1 MWKSGTF
8 DLDDINKTL
17 IEEIVWFDIRFS
29 NQWVEPGCVIF
40 FTASGDEYIISKH
53 GTEWSVGGIV
63 KFFPEIYEAW
73 ISRMNKAKD
82 EYGWI
87 TSRNWKVRVSEY
99 KEWMLVRA
107 DYFEKFYEYY
117 KNASEHDKIYPCT
130 VARRMFGREPNAQ
143 KEIMFGREPNAQK
156 ERMVFIKNHEAR
168 EKDEQKERERKLE
181 IEQKE
186 RERKL
191 EIEQNR
197 LYDSD
202 VPWMKI
208 FEGCMK
214 ILIRRN
220 FDSTV
225 SVYRW
230 IIQFQKEQEEDG
242 CYRRN
247 PRIECYNLFLTIYD
261 DLDVKEVE
269 DFENFYNK
277 YVRDH
282 KPGEFHRSYR
292 ELDKAKEAVIA
303 KNEKDGWGNVNKKNM
318 YMLDYEHLKARV
330 KYFHSY

>member
-17 IEEIVWFDIRFS
+17 IEEIVWFEIGFS

-40 FTASGDEYIISKH
+40 FTASGDEYIISEH
-53 GTEWSVGGIV
+53 GTEWSVGDIV

-87 TSRNWKVRVSEY
+87 TSRNWKLLSAY
-99 KEWMLVRA
+99 QEWILVRA

-117 KNASEHDKIYPCT
+117 KNASKYDKYCPCT
-130 VARRMFGREPNAQ
+130 VARRMFGREPNA
-143 KEIMFGREPNAQK
+143 PK
-156 ERMVFIKNHEAR
+156 ERMVFIKNHEAW
-168 EKDEQKERERKLE
+168 EKDEQKA
-181 IEQKE
+181 

-202 VPWMKI
+202 VPWMKYKCEI

-214 ILIRRN
+214 FLICRN
-220 FDSTV
+220 NDSTV

-242 CYRRN
+242 FYGGD
-247 PRIECYNLFLTIYD
+247 PRIECYNLFLTKYD
-261 DLDVKEVE
+261 NLDVKEVE
-269 DFENFYNK
+269 DFKNFYNK
-277 YVRDH
+277 YVRDC
-282 KPGEFHRSYR
+282 KPGEFYRSYR

-303 KNEKDGWGNVNKKNM
+303 RNEKASWGNVNKKNM

-330 KYFHSY
+330 EADSQLLLL